1 MDGAFLLFP
10 LFTPQCVLLLH
21 AINICHLC
29 PIVCVC
35 SCLSALA
42 FFLFSFQSLPE
53 QIPVPSRVGSAALK
67 GSSSLPL
74 SPSAAHIAPDL
85 FIYFVCLFVGF
96 GFFFSFYLFF
106 FACFCLILYIRRLLY
121 NTKHLFLKVLVKIK
135 RIE

>member
-1 MDGAFLLFP
+1 MDRAFLLFP

-85 FIYFVCLFVGF
+85 FIYFVCLLVLV
-96 GFFFSFYLFF
+96 FSFPFI
-106 FACFCLILYIRRLLY
+106 CFSLLLSHIVRRLLY

>member
-85 FIYFVCLFVGF
+85 FIYFVCLFW
-96 GFFFSFYLFF
+96 FF
-106 FACFCLILYIRRLLY
+106 
-121 NTKHLFLKVLVKIK
+121 LFLLFVFLCLLLSHIVYTTVTLQHKTPLLKSFSENK
-135 RIE
+135 KN

>member
-1 MDGAFLLFP
+1 MDRAFLLFP

-29 PIVCVC
+29 PIVSVC
-35 SCLSALA
+35 SCLSALT

-85 FIYFVCLFVGF
+85 FIYFVCLLVLV
-96 GFFFSFYLFF
+96 FSFPFI
-106 FACFCLILYIRRLLY
+106 CFSLLAFVSY
-121 NTKHLFLKVLVKIK
+121 CTTVTLQHKTPLLKSFSENKK
-135 RIE
+135 N